1 MREITVDASVD
12 QIKPVTDFVNQ
23 QLEELGCSTRTRI
36 QIDVAI
42 DEIFSNIA
50 RYSYSETKGTATV
63 RVDVE
68 EDPLSIIITFIDQG
82 YPYNPLSKE
91 MPNTIG
97 LPAKKRPI
105 GGLGLFMVKKTMD
118 AISYTYEKGQN
129 ILKIRKKI

>member
-1 MREITVDASVD
+1 MREITVDAAVD

-23 QLEELGCSTRTRI
+23 QLEELGCSTRIRI

-50 RYSYSETKGTATV
+50 RYAYSETQGTATV
-63 RVDVE
+63 RFDVE
-68 EDPLSIIITFIDQG
+68 REPLSIIITFCDHG
-82 YPYNPLSKE
+82 EPYDPLSNE

-118 AISYTYEKGQN
+118 AVSYSYEEGQN

>member
-50 RYSYSETKGTATV
+50 RYSYSEMEGTATV

-118 AISYTYEKGQN
+118 AVSYSYENGQN
-129 ILKIRKKI
+129 ILTIRKKI